1 MNKYLKALPITL
13 VIGIILLGT
22 FYLGKSQSKVI
33 IQGRPPCD
41 AQKILGSTEP
51 ISMDEIIRNSCQC
64 PEPEIIYE
72 VGCVDEI
79 EVNGTVRVKS
89 PNVEKYNTLT
99 KEYESFEELKDTIT
113 DLKVINLTK

>member
-13 VIGIILLGT
+13 VIGLVLLGV

-41 AQKILGSTEP
+41 AEKYVGATKPVSIVDT
-51 ISMDEIIRNSCQC
+51 IRNTCNC
-64 PEPEIIYE
+64 PDTEIIYE
-72 VGCVDEI
+72 VGCTEGITTDKK
-79 EVNGTVRVKS
+79 VRVNA
-89 PNVEKYNTLT
+89 PIVEKYNTIL
-99 KEYESFEELKDTIT
+99 KKYESFEELKDTIT

>member
-13 VIGIILLGT
+13 VIGLILLAT
-22 FYLGKSQSKVI
+22 FYLGKSQSEVI
-33 IQGRPPCD
+33 VQGRPPCD
-41 AQKILGSTEP
+41 AEKYVGATKPVSIVDT
-51 ISMDEIIRNSCQC
+51 IRNTCNC

-72 VGCVDEI
+72 VGCTEGITTDKK
-79 EVNGTVRVKS
+79 VRVNA
-89 PNVEKYNTLT
+89 PIVEKYNTLT

>member
-1 MNKYLKALPITL
+1 MKKYLKALPTVLI
-13 VIGIILLGT
+13 IGIVLLGT
-22 FYLGKSQSKVI
+22 FYFGKSQSEVI

-41 AQKILGSTEP
+41 AEKYVGATKPVSIVDT
-51 ISMDEIIRNSCQC
+51 IRNTCQC

-89 PNVEKYNTLT
+89 PNVEKYNTIL
-99 KEYESFEELKDTIT
+99 KKYESFEELKDTIT